1 MPLDHAMPA
10 TPATPAADGG
20 LAGLVRGLAEQ
31 EGCNPTP
38 LPGVLIYRA
47 DETMP
52 RMPVM
57 YDPCALIVAQGAKR
71 GYLGDQVLEYNASS
85 YLVTSVP
92 MPIEAEILEASPE
105 RPFLAVKLPID
116 PVAIGELQLSIE
128 ERAAPASAI
137 PRGMAASPLTRE
149 LIDATRRL
157 LLTFAR
163 PMDSRV
169 LGPGILRE
177 IFYRVLLSEQGFA
190 LKAAARRKGQFHRIA
205 GVLRAIHEDCRQPLD
220 TAAMARMAGMSK
232 SALHES
238 FRAVTSLSPLQYI
251 KTVRLHEARLMMQSS
266 DIKASAAA
274 YRVGYASASQFTR
287 EYKRLFGAP
296 PSLDLKR
303 SDAGVS
309 GV

>member
-1 MPLDHAMPA
+1 MPSAE
-10 TPATPAADGG
+10 GGIVG
-20 LAGLVRGLAEQ
+20 LARGFAEQ

-38 LPGVLIYRA
+38 LPGVIIYRM

-52 RMPVM
+52 RTPVM

-92 MPIEAEILEASPE
+92 MPIECEILEASPE

-116 PVAIGELQLSIE
+116 PVMIGELQLSIDDGKVPE
-128 ERAAPASAI
+128 SGI
-137 PRGMAASPLTRE
+137 PRGMAASPLTQD
-149 LIDATRRL
+149 LIDATERL
-157 LLTFAR
+157 LITFER
-163 PMDSRV
+163 PMDCRI

-190 LKAAARRKGQFHRIA
+190 LKAAARRKGQFHKIA
-205 GVLRAIHEDCRQPLD
+205 GVLRAIHENCREPLD

-238 FRAVTSLSPLQYI
+238 FRAVTSMSPLQYI

-266 DIKASAAA
+266 GVKASAAA

-296 PSLDLKR
+296 PSLDIKR
-303 SDAGVS
+303 NNAGLG

>member
-1 MPLDHAMPA
+1 MPLDHA

-20 LAGLVRGLAEQ
+20 LVGLARGFAEQ

-38 LPGVLIYRA
+38 LPGVLIYRVDA
-47 DETMP
+47 ILP
-52 RMPVM
+52 RTPVM
-57 YDPCALIVAQGAKR
+57 YDPCVLVVAQGAKR

-92 MPIEAEILEASPE
+92 MPIECEILEASPE

-116 PVAIGELQLSIE
+116 PVVIGELQLSME
-128 ERAAPASAI
+128 DESLPEGAV
-137 PRGMAASPLTRE
+137 PRGMAASPLTQD
-149 LIDATRRL
+149 LIDATERL

-163 PMDSRV
+163 PTDCRI

-190 LKAAARRKGQFHRIA
+190 LKAAARRKGQFHKIA
-205 GVLRAIHEDCRQPLD
+205 DVLRAIQEDCRQPLD

-238 FRAVTSLSPLQYI
+238 FRAVTSMSPLQYI
-251 KTVRLHEARLMMQSS
+251 KSVRLHEARLMMQSS
-266 DIKASAAA
+266 GVKASAAA

-296 PSLDLKR
+296 PSIDIKR
-303 SDAGVS
+303 NTAGVS

>member
-1 MPLDHAMPA
+1 MPLDHA
-10 TPATPAADGG
+10 TPATPAADSGFT
-20 LAGLVRGLAEQ
+20 GLVRGLAEQ

-47 DETMP
+47 DATLP
-52 RMPVM
+52 RTPVM
-57 YDPCALIVAQGAKR
+57 YDPCVLVVAQGAKR

-92 MPIEAEILEASPE
+92 MPIECEILEASPE

-116 PVAIGELQLSIE
+116 PVVIGELQLSLE
-128 ERAAPASAI
+128 DESLPERAV
-137 PRGMAASPLTRE
+137 PRGMAASPLTQD
-149 LIDATRRL
+149 LIDATERL

-163 PMDSRV
+163 PRDCRI

-190 LKAAARRKGQFHRIA
+190 LKAAARRKGQFHKIA
-205 GVLRAIHEDCRQPLD
+205 DVLRAIQEDCRQPLD

-238 FRAVTSLSPLQYI
+238 FRAVTSMSPLQYI
-251 KTVRLHEARLMMQSS
+251 KSIRLHEARLMMQSS
-266 DIKASAAA
+266 GVKASAAA

-296 PSLDLKR
+296 PSIDIKR
-303 SDAGVS
+303 NTLGVS